1 MGLTDNA
8 PVLAELID
16 GLYAQRSAADARA
29 DAFARLLSD
38 LEMLHEPDAGGD
50 CPTCVVEAPCIT
62 LRLLRREV
70 GIDDAVA
77 SVRDHRVIDLDSG
90 RVTPTVP
97 SLKELLAVAPHGVDK
112 FFEAL
117 LGLPPL
123 EDPKDQ
129 PKAS

>member
-16 GLYAQRSAADARA
+16 GLYAQRTAADARA
-29 DAFARLLSD
+29 EAFAGLLSD
-38 LEMLHEPDAGGD
+38 LELLHEPDAGGD
-50 CPTCVVEAPCIT
+50 CPTCVVEAPCLT

-70 GIDDAVA
+70 GIDEAVA
-77 SVRDHRVIDLDSG
+77 SVRDHRVIDLDG
-90 RVTPTVP
+90 DRVTPTVP

-117 LGLPPL
+117 LGLPPA
-123 EDPKDQ
+123 EEH
-129 PKAS
+129 KAS